1 MLADVV
7 DAGGQQPLSPQA
19 RVVLAGS
26 LVNALGTGLVL
37 PFLLIY
43 LHSVRSIPLAQTGLL
58 LALPGLVGF
67 LAGPVG
73 GWLSDRLGAQRVLVA
88 GQLTSAVASVL
99 IALVHSAG
107 WAAPVLALYG
117 IGNATFFPS
126 QSGLFAQVAEGPL
139 LQRLFATNFVLLNA
153 GIGVGGLV
161 AGAVADVHHP
171 GTFELIYVINGV
183 TFAAYAVAVS
193 SIRIHGPAVHEDA
206 RQGSYREV
214 LRHPLFW
221 RMFGISVLLAV
232 IGYAQIDS
240 GLPAFVTVTLGLP
253 PRAVAVALV
262 VNTVVIVLGQFLVL
276 RRIEHVRRTR
286 SLLVVAAIW
295 AVSWV
300 LLGCTALVGPH
311 PARWVLVCL
320 FAGIFGLG
328 ETFMAPTVAPLTNAV
343 APAHLRGRFFAANS
357 LAFSFAFTI
366 APPVATGLIGH
377 HLGAIWFGLLVAGCL
392 GLAALSVRLERRLTP
407 EQNGALPILD
417 PETSLSL

>member
-1 MLADVV
+1 MV
-7 DAGGQQPLSPQA
+7 DAGGQQQLSPQA

-43 LHSVRSIPLAQTGLL
+43 LHTVRGIPLARTGLL

-67 LAGPVG
+67 LAGPIG
-73 GWLSDRLGAQRVLVA
+73 GWLSDRLGAQQVLVA
-88 GQLTSAVASVL
+88 GQLVSAVASVL

-107 WAAPVLALYG
+107 WAVPVLLLYG

-126 QSGLFAQVAEGPL
+126 QSGLFAQVAEGPV
-139 LQRLFATNFVLLNA
+139 LQRMFATNFVLLNA

-161 AGAVADVHHP
+161 AGALANVHRP
-171 GTFELIYVINGV
+171 GSFQLVYVINGV
-183 TFAAYAVAVS
+183 TFAVYALAVS
-193 SIRIHGPAVHEDA
+193 SIRIRGPVVHEDA
-206 RQGSYREV
+206 RAGSYREV

-221 RMFGISVLLAV
+221 RLFGLSVLLAV

-240 GLPAFVTVTLGLP
+240 GLPAFATVTLGLP

-286 SLLVVAAIW
+286 SLLVVAAVW
-295 AVSWV
+295 AASWL
-300 LLGCTALVGPH
+300 LLGGTALVGPH
-311 PARWVLVCL
+311 PLRWVLVCA
-320 FAGIFGLG
+320 FAGLFGLG
-328 ETFMAPTVAPLTNAV
+328 ETFMAPTAGPLTNAV
-343 APAHLRGRFFAANS
+343 APPHLRGRFFAASS

-366 APPVATGLIGH
+366 APPVATGLIGRH
-377 HLGAIWFGLLVAGCL
+377 VGAVWFGLLVAGCS
-392 GLAALSVRLERRLTP
+392 GLAALAVRLERRLTP
-407 EQNGALPILD
+407 EQNGALPVLD
-417 PETSLSL
+417 PETSLAL